1 MADAATNSPSPF
13 EGSVPL
19 PAAVVVVHDERNTR
33 DLVVV
38 ALRAAFLDAVGFED
52 PMAALDAIEVGSR
65 LRVLVTRVDFG
76 PGKPNG
82 IALARMV
89 RVKRPGIKVV
99 FVAREEYAAHAEG
112 LGVFLPMLLTNPDIL
127 VATVSRLLVTR
138 DDDEAT
144 VIGCSTRRTPR
155 SAAC

>member
-1 MADAATNSPSPF
+1 
-13 EGSVPL
+13 
-19 PAAVVVVHDERNTR
+19 
-33 DLVVV
+33 
-38 ALRAAFLDAVGFED
+38 
-52 PMAALDAIEVGSR
+52 
-65 LRVLVTRVDFG
+65 VLVTRVDFG

-89 RVKRPGIKVV
+89 RVKRPSTKVV

>member
-1 MADAATNSPSPF
+1 M
-13 EGSVPL
+13 
-19 PAAVVVVHDERNTR
+19 PAAVLVVHNERDTR
-33 DLVVV
+33 DLAVT
-38 ALRAAFLDAVGFED
+38 ALRAAFLEAVGFED
-52 PMAALDAIEVGSR
+52 PMAALDAMEASSR
-65 LRVLVTRVDFG
+65 VRVLVTRVDFG

-89 RVKRPGIKVV
+89 RVKRPSTKVV

-112 LGVFLPMLLTNPDIL
+112 LGVFLPMPLTNPDIL